1 VCYDVHMGRAN
12 PGLWVMALLL
22 TFAGTA
28 MAQQEPKPKELP
40 DAPVAKQDTA
50 PEKHE
55 NAINETVGILGRR
68 SLFFPDLA
76 TTPKPL
82 SSKQKF
88 ELFVDQSVAPSRFLS
103 SAFTAGIGQAR
114 DSLRGYGEGGTGY
127 GKRFGSS
134 MASAAASNFFGT
146 FLLASALHRDPRFFV
161 SMHSG
166 VGYRIGY
173 AITRIVIGRTNDGR
187 KAANWPGMLGPLLA
201 ESLANS
207 YLPEQE
213 RTAGNTF
220 QRYGWRIGANT
231 AGNVLREY
239 WPVIFRSLH
248 LTKITS
254 GLTDNPAPP
263 APAAAHPS
271 P

>member
-1 VCYDVHMGRAN
+1 MRFVN
-12 PGLWVMALLL
+12 WALRVLASLL
-22 TFAGTA
+22 IFVGTA

-40 DAPVAKQDTA
+40 DVPVAKQDSA
-50 PEKHE
+50 AEKHG
-55 NAINETVGILGRR
+55 NAINETIGILGRR
-68 SLFFPDLA
+68 SFFFPDLA
-76 TTPKPL
+76 TTPTPL
-82 SSKQKF
+82 GTKQKF
-88 ELFVDQSVAPSRFLS
+88 QLFVDQSVAPSRFMS
-103 SAFTAGIGQAR
+103 SGFTAGIGQAR

-134 MASAAASNFFGT
+134 MASAASSNFFGT

-173 AITRIVIGRTNDGR
+173 AITRIVIGRTDDGR
-187 KAANWPGMLGPLLA
+187 NAANWPGMLGPLLA

-254 GLTDNPAPP
+254 GLTNNPAPP
-263 APAAAHPS
+263 APAATRPS

>member
-1 VCYDVHMGRAN
+1 MCYDERMRPAYS
-12 PGLWVMALLL
+12 ALCILASL
-22 TFAGTA
+22 VLFVGAA
-28 MAQQEPKPKELP
+28 MAQEEPKPKELP
-40 DAPVAKQDTA
+40 DAPVAKQDTR
-50 PEKHE
+50 PEKHG
-55 NAINETVGILGRR
+55 NPINETVGILGRR

-76 TTPKPL
+76 TNPKPL
-82 SSKQKF
+82 STKQKF
-88 ELFVDQSVAPSRFLS
+88 ELAVDQSIAPSRFIS
-103 SAFTAGIGQAR
+103 SAITAGIGQAR
-114 DSLRGYGEGGTGY
+114 DSLPGYGEGGSGY

-134 MASAAASNFFGT
+134 LATAASSNFFGT

-173 AITRIVIGRTNDGR
+173 AISHIVISRKDNGRNAT
-187 KAANWPGMLGPLLA
+187 NWPGMLGPLLA

-231 AGNVLREY
+231 AGNILREY

-254 GLTDNPAPP
+254 GLTNNSAPP
-263 APAAAHPS
+263 APAATRPS

>member
-1 VCYDVHMGRAN
+1 MGPAN
-12 PGLWVMALLL
+12 SVLRVLVSLL
-22 TFAGTA
+22 TLAGTA
-28 MAQQEPKPKELP
+28 TAQQEPKPKELP
-40 DAPVAKQDTA
+40 DAPVAKQ
-50 PEKHE
+50 ESSSHKHE
-55 NAINETVGILGRR
+55 SFLPATIGVLGRR
-68 SLFFPDLA
+68 SIFFPDLA

-82 SSKQKF
+82 STKQKF
-88 ELFVDQSVAPSRFLS
+88 ELFADQSIAPSRFVS

-114 DSLRGYGEGGTGY
+114 DSLPGYGQGMSGY

-134 MASAAASNFFGT
+134 MATAASSNFFGT
-146 FLLASALHRDPRFFV
+146 FLLSSALHRDPRFFV

-166 VGYRIGY
+166 FGYRVGY
-173 AITRIVIGRTNDGR
+173 AISRIVIGRTDDGR
-187 KAANWPGMLGPLLA
+187 NGANWPGIFGPLMA

-213 RTAGNTF
+213 QTAGNTF

-231 AGNVLREY
+231 LGNVLREY
-239 WPVIFRSLH
+239 WPMIFRSLH

-254 GLTDNPAPP
+254 GLNAGPGPA
-263 APAAAHPS
+263 APAATRPS

>member
-1 VCYDVHMGRAN
+1 MRPAHS
-12 PGLWVMALLL
+12 ALCVLASLL
-22 TFAGTA
+22 IFAA
-28 MAQQEPKPKELP
+28 PAIAQQESKPKELP
-40 DAPVAKQDTA
+40 DAPVPKQETT
-50 PEKHE
+50 PEKHG
-55 NAINETVGILGRR
+55 NPINETVGILGRR

-76 TTPKPL
+76 TNPKPL
-82 SSKQKF
+82 STKQKF
-88 ELFVDQSVAPSRFLS
+88 ELSVDQSVAPSRFIS

-114 DSLRGYGEGGTGY
+114 DSLPGYGEGGSGY
-127 GKRFGSS
+127 AKRFGSS
-134 MASAAASNFFGT
+134 LATAASSNFFGT

-173 AITRIVIGRTNDGR
+173 
-187 KAANWPGMLGPLLA
+187 GMLGPLLA

-231 AGNVLREY
+231 AGNILREY

-263 APAAAHPS
+263 APAATRPS